1 MLLLS
6 LAHSTNRSKLLAGY
20 NLILDSVV
28 ALSPYFGFK
37 IDVDELVALG
47 PFAIGVS
54 VKHNFVAS
62 GISDF
67 GSGVRDFAVGGPLDF
82 ITG

>member
-1 MLLLS
+1 MDNISLYMLLLS

-37 IDVDELVALG
+37 IDVDELVAL
-47 PFAIGVS
+47 
-54 VKHNFVAS
+54 
-62 GISDF
+62 
-67 GSGVRDFAVGGPLDF
+67 
-82 ITG
+82 